1 MRLEFFPYPLLA
13 GLGMLVILLVLLRRK
28 RSHSYLFCFSLFWLY
43 LMFVV
48 SQTIFPIPILEGL
61 GMRSPAANILSS
73 VNLVPFNY
81 GRLFDNRPKIFLLE
95 TFGNILLTM
104 PFGFGIP
111 FLVRFKPKSFP
122 WIVIS
127 PGFAIETAQLLF
139 CLLAGAVY
147 RSVDI
152 NDVLMNTIGSLLGYA
167 LFRGFAK
174 LYLAISD
181 HLKLKQSGLFAY
193 ISEVARYTFV

>member
-1 MRLEFFPYPLLA
+1 
-13 GLGMLVILLVLLRRK
+13 
-28 RSHSYLFCFSLFWLY
+28 
-43 LMFVV
+43 MFVV

-61 GMRSPAANILSS
+61 GMRSPAAYILSS

-81 GRLFDNRPKIFLLE
+81 GRLFDNRPKVFLLE

-111 FLVRFKPKSFP
+111 FLARFKPKSFP